1 MNPVYLNFQ
10 DLWNKCFLL
19 FLGSCAI
26 KKTCV
31 FVVMGIVKK
40 TCGLQVGWAEIIR
53 QTVSFFVC
61 VCACVCGVE
70 GGLGK
75 QNQASDVALQ
85 AKY

>member
-1 MNPVYLNFQ
+1 
-10 DLWNKCFLL
+10 
-19 FLGSCAI
+19 
-26 KKTCV
+26 
-31 FVVMGIVKK
+31 MGIEKK

>member
-1 MNPVYLNFQ
+1 MN
-10 DLWNKCFLL
+10 W
-19 FLGSCAI
+19 
-26 KKTCV
+26 KKRL
-31 FVVMGIVKK
+31 
-40 TCGLQVGWAEIIR
+40 CGLQVGWEEIIR

-70 GGLGK
+70 GGLGE